1 MTFVLNSTVTGQLT
15 YSVDDVVVARAV
27 ERQPLTLD
35 DYNGTFNA
43 YVTMTYT
50 GCVNPAQNGD
60 RTKAV
65 NMTIAQNGTSMSQI
79 WATGPTTCVHNGTY
93 VQYGRSGSFNST
105 GSCSDGSTT
114 AMSVY
119 RMSNQPYA
127 FMARYR
133 ADSSSTGCHEDGEIV
148 GVVPR

>member
-15 YSVDDVVVARAV
+15 YSVDGVVVAKAV

-50 GCVNPAQNGD
+50 GCFNQALNGD
-60 RTKAV
+60 RTKAAV
-65 NMTIAQNGTSMSQI
+65 LTIAQNGTVMSQI

-119 RMSNQPYA
+119 RMSNEPYM